1 MTEKKMTRAQAID
14 FAIDAIHCVAND
26 RELNEDEILAI
37 TALEKMAASIAKQAA
52 RPKGKTSA
60 RIQNEKL
67 AKDFIAKLQTLAKPE
82 VNAKWIANNI
92 PYVMTSQKAVAI
104 AKIAEEWGAI
114 TRVTEKKRTYYV
126 LNEFYQG

>member
-67 AKDFIAKLQTLAKPE
+67 AKDFIAKLQTLTKPE

-114 TRVTEKKRTYYV
+114 TRVTEKKRTYYI